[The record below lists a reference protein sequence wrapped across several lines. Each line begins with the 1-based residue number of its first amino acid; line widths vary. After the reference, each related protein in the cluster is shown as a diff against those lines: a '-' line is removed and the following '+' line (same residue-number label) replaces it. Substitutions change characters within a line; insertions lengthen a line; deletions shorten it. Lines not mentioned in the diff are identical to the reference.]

1 MCVCVG
7 WGLGEGGGRWGT
19 RGGDIPQSVS
29 QKNESEKNVE
39 ILGVRVYV
47 LARWCVRR
55 QQQHAAK
62 QHQHGSGLV
71 SLAQSGELRSAICRR
86 LLLLLLMLA
95 APANPR
101 NVVALTRCYI
111 VS

>member
-1 MCVCVG
+1 MCVWGGG
-7 WGLGEGGGRWGT
+7 WGGVDDGGRG
-19 RGGDIPQSVS
+19 GGDIPHSVS

-47 LARWCVRR
+47 LARWCVR